1 MGDGGAVEI
10 IPSDRQIARVYAVGY
25 SADDAARITR
35 ELQST
40 LNNQAEVIELSSEM
54 LGQTLPDVGRAT
66 CAAVIALQNAALRRS
81 AYLEFLQSCIE
92 QVIRR
97 DDFRLY
103 LLLDDVSAEQIYHSR
118 PTSDDPVEQVLA
130 RLVDTVQFSAAST
143 VETVANQVRG
153 HVKALEESR
162 RIAKWRRT
170 RLSIAAIAARVAM
183 IIQLLCLAPALF
195 LVLWLPVWDPQATLR
210 EYGGHEAE
218 VAVIC
223 GIAAVPLLVLLLFS
237 YTRYGP
243 FLIHMHKQRLGML
256 YAGVGSVIGA
266 PVMVVPL
273 RLHAPLAW
281 IAVGVISGF
290 LLDAA
295 RRYGYAVRRQRHEI
309 SIKTIA
315 LRHGRLEPRLR
326 RHALPTWIDPMRA
339 PLLPLAFPRVFISY
353 TRASQWGQHLA
364 GALSR
369 RLAAGGAGVF
379 SDHAIPE
386 GTSWRRALNQN
397 LGHASVLIALVD
409 ADTVVREWPAAEV
422 EAALLGQAMAGSPQ
436 LVVILAPSL
445 PPPDDDAWRWLP
457 VFRTVLAPRDDQRES
472 GPIVLADSDKAIED
486 IVAALRP
493 QSYRAQGV
501 FPLALAELLR
511 RLWAIPQLLVML
523 LGNVGAIAGN
533 LVFVLVLLHLVGLD
547 VVGWLTQMRALTAL
561 FACCCQWLGYTLRLT
576 LASRFQLRHARWRPI
591 TATHRNACIGLALL
605 IAILSPGVSPLVI
618 GCSILIGV
626 ISFCVADG
634 DCEARARREPAFL
647 HASD

>member
-10 IPSDRQIARVYAVGY
+10 ILSDRQIARVYAVGY

-40 LNNQAEVIELSSEM
+40 LDNQAEVIELSAEM
-54 LGQTLPDVGRAT
+54 LGQTLPDVGRVT
-66 CAAVIALQNAALRRS
+66 CAAVITLQNAALRRS

-130 RLVDTVQFSAAST
+130 RLVDTVQYSAAST

-153 HVKALEESR
+153 HVKTLEESR

-195 LVLWLPVWDPQATLR
+195 LVLWLPVWDPHATLR

-256 YAGVGSVIGA
+256 YAGVGSVIGV
-266 PVMVVPL
+266 PVMMVPL

-281 IAVGVISGF
+281 IAGGRGQRISTRCCAAVRVCGSPP
-290 LLDAA
+290 AA
-295 RRYGYAVRRQRHEI
+295 RNLDQDHRTAAWAIGAQRL
-309 SIKTIA
+309 A
-315 LRHGRLEPRLR
+315 PVN
-326 RHALPTWIDPMRA
+326 ALPTWIDPMRA

-397 LGHASVLIALVD
+397 LGHSSVLIALVD

-457 VFRTVLAPRDDQRES
+457 VFRTVLAPRDDQRETGPHCSRRQRTRPSMTSSPPS
-472 GPIVLADSDKAIED
+472 GRSLTVRKA
-486 IVAALRP
+486 
-493 QSYRAQGV
+493 
-501 FPLALAELLR
+501 
-511 RLWAIPQLLVML
+511 
-523 LGNVGAIAGN
+523 
-533 LVFVLVLLHLVGLD
+533 
-547 VVGWLTQMRALTAL
+547 
-561 FACCCQWLGYTLRLT
+561 
-576 LASRFQLRHARWRPI
+576 
-591 TATHRNACIGLALL
+591 
-605 IAILSPGVSPLVI
+605 
-618 GCSILIGV
+618 
-626 ISFCVADG
+626 SF
-634 DCEARARREPAFL
+634 
-647 HASD
+647 HSH